1 MPEQKQKEILQAR
14 AEVAAEWDLEYG
26 DRHTQFVVIGTD
38 LDQEEITRQL
48 DACLINT
55 SEINQDWR
63 LLYDPYQWKYDKRM

>member
-1 MPEQKQKEILQAR
+1 MGFRIWGSSYAICCYR
-14 AEVAAEWDLEYG
+14 N
-26 DRHTQFVVIGTD
+26 D